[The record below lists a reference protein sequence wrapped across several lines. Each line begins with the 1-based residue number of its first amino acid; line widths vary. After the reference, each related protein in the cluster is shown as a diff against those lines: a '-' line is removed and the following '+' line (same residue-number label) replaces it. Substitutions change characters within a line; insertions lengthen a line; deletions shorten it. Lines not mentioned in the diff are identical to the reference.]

1 MNVQQLREALPV
13 TNNTIYMNTGWAGPT
28 PQTTLKR
35 ITETLE
41 EEACLGP
48 TSNNWLEI
56 AHKIRDEAISLVA
69 KQLNASTDEVT
80 LTHSTREGLN
90 AIIFGM
96 NWKNDDEILIC
107 DLEHPAL
114 TTPASV
120 LNERYGV
127 TVNSVAIGATD
138 TPSEVLEKVVSAI
151 TKKTKLVALSHIQYT
166 CGLVMPIKEIS
177 EESHKMAVP
186 VLVDGAQTLGQIK
199 LDMKDL
205 GCDYYAAPG
214 QKWLM
219 GPVATGVLYVRADHK
234 TTTEPMFSSNKIY
247 SKNYPDLPLS
257 RLAMTS
263 NNPSLIAG
271 FAESISLT
279 NAIGISTIEKRSLNL
294 ANLLRRNTLASH
306 GVNLLSTDS
315 IESSCGLVTIGLDN
329 LVPDELV
336 EILQNDFSVVART
349 VRGPDG
355 VRFSTHYFNTEEEVE
370 KLSAILE
377 NLANK

>member
-1 MNVQQLREALPV
+1 
-13 TNNTIYMNTGWAGPT
+13 MNTGWAGPT
-28 PQTTLKR
+28 PQTVIKR
-35 ITETLE
+35 ISETLE
-41 EEACLGP
+41 QEACLGP
-48 TSNNWLEI
+48 TSNNWLEV
-56 AHKIRDEAISLVA
+56 ARDIRDEAISLVA
-69 KQLNASTDEVT
+69 RELNASTDEIT

-96 NWKNDDEILIC
+96 SWTNSDEILIC

-127 TVNSVAIGATD
+127 NVNSVAIGATD
-138 TPSEVLEKVVSAI
+138 TPSEIVQKVTSAI
-151 TKKTKLVALSHIQYT
+151 TNKTKLVALSHIQYT

-177 EESHKMAVP
+177 EESHKMNVP

-205 GCDYYAAPG
+205 DCDYYAAPG

-219 GPVATGVLYVRADHK
+219 GPVATGVLYVRKDHK
-234 TTTEPMFSSNKIY
+234 QITEPIFSSNKIY
-247 SKNYPDLPLS
+247 SRNYPELPLS

-263 NNPSLIAG
+263 NNPALIAG
-271 FAESISLT
+271 FAESLKLT
-279 NAIGISTIEKRSLNL
+279 DSIGISTIEKRTLNL
-294 ANLLRRNTLASH
+294 ANVLRRNTSTSNK
-306 GVNLLSTDS
+306 VNLLSTDS
-315 IESSCGLVTIGLDN
+315 PESACGLVTIGLDN
-329 LVPDELV
+329 LAPDKLV
-336 EILQNDFSVVART
+336 EILQNEFTVVART
-349 VRGPDG
+349 VKGPDG

-377 NLANK
+377 NLANR

>member
-1 MNVQQLREALPV
+1 MNVQQLRNILPV
-13 TNNTIYMNTGWAGPT
+13 TNDTIYMNTGWAGPT
-28 PQTTLKR
+28 PQTVLKR
-35 ITETLE
+35 ISETLE
-41 EEACLGP
+41 QEAYLGP
-48 TSNNWLEI
+48 TSNNWLEV
-56 AHKIRDEAISLVA
+56 ARNIRDEAISLVA
-69 KQLNASTDEVT
+69 GQLNASTDEIA

-96 NWKNDDEILIC
+96 SWTNSDEILIC

-127 TVNSVAIGATD
+127 NVNSVAIGATD
-138 TPSEVLEKVVSAI
+138 TPSEIVQKVTSAI
-151 TKKTKLVALSHIQYT
+151 TNKTKLVALSHIQYT
-166 CGLVMPIKEIS
+166 CGLVMPIKEIA
-177 EESHKMAVP
+177 EESHKMNVP

-205 GCDYYAAPG
+205 DCDYYAAPG

-219 GPVATGVLYVRADHK
+219 GPVATGVLHVRKDHK
-234 TTTEPMFSSNKIY
+234 QITEPIFSSNKIY
-247 SKNYPDLPLS
+247 SKNYPELPLS

-263 NNPSLIAG
+263 NNPALIAG
-271 FAESISLT
+271 FSESLKLT
-279 NAIGISTIEKRSLNL
+279 DSIGISTIEKRTLNL
-294 ANLLRRNTLASH
+294 ANLLRRNASTSNK
-306 GVNLLSTDS
+306 VNLLSTDS
-315 IESSCGLVTIGLDN
+315 LESACGLVTIGLDN
-329 LVPDELV
+329 VVPDKLV
-336 EILQNDFSVVART
+336 EILQNEFTVVART
-349 VRGPDG
+349 VKGPDG

>member
-1 MNVQQLREALPV
+1 MNVQQLRNILPV
-13 TNNTIYMNTGWAGPT
+13 TNDTIYMNTGWAGPT
-28 PQTTLKR
+28 PQTVIKR
-35 ITETLE
+35 ISETLE
-41 EEACLGP
+41 QEACLGP
-48 TSNNWLEI
+48 TSNNWLEV
-56 AHKIRDEAISLVA
+56 AHDIRDEAISLVA
-69 KQLNASTDEVT
+69 RELNASTDEIT

-96 NWKNDDEILIC
+96 SWTNSDEILIC

-127 TVNSVAIGATD
+127 NVNSVAIGATD
-138 TPSEVLEKVVSAI
+138 TPSEIVQKVTSAI
-151 TKKTKLVALSHIQYT
+151 TNKTKLVALSHIQYT

-177 EESHKMAVP
+177 EESHKMNVP

-205 GCDYYAAPG
+205 DCDYYAAPG

-219 GPVATGVLYVRADHK
+219 GPVATGVLYVRKDHK
-234 TTTEPMFSSNKIY
+234 QITEPIFSSNKIY
-247 SKNYPDLPLS
+247 SRNYPELPLS

-263 NNPSLIAG
+263 NNPALIAG
-271 FAESISLT
+271 FAESLKLT
-279 NAIGISTIEKRSLNL
+279 DSIGISTIEKRTLNL
-294 ANLLRRNTLASH
+294 ANVLRRNTSTSNK
-306 GVNLLSTDS
+306 VNLLSTDS
-315 IESSCGLVTIGLDN
+315 PESACGLVTIGLDN
-329 LVPDELV
+329 LAPDKLV
-336 EILQNDFSVVART
+336 EILQNEFTVVART
-349 VRGPDG
+349 VKGPDG

-377 NLANK
+377 NLANR